1 MIISRPENST
11 PLSWR
16 KTKKKQKNKNHL
28 LPPPQPL
35 SILFPRIPIQIQSFP
50 FSPHLNFR
58 NSSSQ
63 IRTHGLG
70 PTPHDFNSST
80 AFFCALGE
88 IEDEIGDGGVVVLEP
103 VDLEAGVVVVVVF
116 GVFAA
121 AAACGSEEVF

>member
-11 PLSWR
+11 PLSWHCKNR
-16 KTKKKQKNKNHL
+16 NKKHL
-28 LPPPQPL
+28 LPPPQPF
-35 SILFPRIPIQIQSFP
+35 SILFPRIPIQIQPFP

-63 IRTHGLG
+63 IRAHGLG

-103 VDLEAGVVVVVVF
+103 VDLEAGVVVVVFVVF
-116 GVFAA
+116 VAA
-121 AAACGSEEVF
+121 AAARGGEEIF

>member
-1 MIISRPENST
+1 MIISRAPEFL
-11 PLSWR
+11 PLSPGKR
-16 KTKKKQKNKNHL
+16 KKQKT
-28 LPPPQPL
+28 PPPL
-35 SILFPRIPIQIQSFP
+35 SILFPRIPIQIQPFR
-50 FSPHLNFR
+50 FSPDLNFR

-103 VDLEAGVVVVVVF
+103 VDLEAGVIVVVF
-116 GVFAA
+116 GVFAVA
-121 AAACGSEEVF
+121 AARGGEEVF